1 MKNFLPAIACAL
13 FLTAGIAQGQVVVRI
28 GPPPRPVER
37 IPPPPHEHP
46 NWAWHSGYH
55 RYDGHQY
62 VWVPGYYA
70 NPPHAHARWVD
81 GHWVHQGNGYVY
93 REGYWR

>member
-1 MKNFLPAIACAL
+1 MKHFLPITACVL
-13 FLTAGIAQGQVVVRI
+13 FFSAGIAQSQVVVRI

-70 NPPHAHARWVD
+70 NPPHAPRTL
-81 GHWVHQGNGYVY
+81 GRRPLGPPRQ
-93 REGYWR
+93 RLRLS